1 MHNNQ
6 FRSQSQNQ
14 SKSSVSQNRIPPP
27 SSYSNG
33 IKISKRSINN
43 SSSHSISSINA
54 NKNIDFKDSLE
65 GSISE
70 SRTNLLI
77 PDSLNN
83 TKSSIGNYYLSK
95 KNSKNKIKPKNNN
108 IKENCE

>member
-1 MHNNQ
+1 MNDNKN
-6 FRSQSQNQ
+6 RSQSQNQ
-14 SKSSVSQNRIPPP
+14 SKSSISQNKIPQP

-33 IKISKRSINN
+33 IKFPKKNINN
-43 SSSHSISSINA
+43 SLSHSISSITV
-54 NKNIDFKDSLE
+54 NKNLDFKDSLE

-83 TKSSIGNYYLSK
+83 TKSSIGNNYLNK
-95 KNSKNKIKPKNNN
+95 KKLNKK
-108 IKENCE
+108 